1 MENIYF
7 LCIIKIDEGKNE
19 RRIRLRDFR
28 WCCCWCF
35 SWIGEDAALS
45 NESLYRRQQI
55 EKLKKEKEALE
66 ALGKDSDEMSMD
78 ELDNVRAKMSRK

>member
-1 MENIYF
+1 M
-7 LCIIKIDEGKNE
+7 NE
-19 RRIRLRDFR
+19 ELDLETLDGVVAGV
-28 WCCCWCF
+28 
-35 SWIGEDAALS
+35 SHEMGEDAALS

-78 ELDNVRAKMSRK
+78 ELDNVRAGMSRR